1 MDQLIYPQ
9 ILEWCEFTDDMYWKS
24 IFEQLSYG
32 KTPYGVYIYKEF
44 LSCNYKNKEFSYKID
59 DEKEPE
65 ILFNEI
71 YDLFSNKLGLF
82 SEEEKLKCFD
92 DIEKSS
98 NFVCDSWSSIKKKNL
113 KNILIEH
120 YIINM
125 KNKYKLDKKQIKILY
140 NVILLGLMLHTIKS
154 EDIEYSDGFIKKL
167 KNIEFRKGKVLY
179 KKDFII

>member
-1 MDQLIYPQ
+1 
-9 ILEWCEFTDDMYWKS
+9 MYWKS
-24 IFEQLSYG
+24 IFEQLAYG

-59 DEKEPE
+59 EEKEPE

-98 NFVCDSWSSIKKKNL
+98 SIVCDSWASIKKKNI
-113 KNILIEH
+113 KNILVEH

-125 KNKYKLDKKQIKILY
+125 KEKYDLSSKQITTLY
-140 NVILLGLMLHTIKS
+140 NVILLGLLLHTIKTS
-154 EDIEYSDGFIKKL
+154 DIEYSDGLIKKI
-167 KNIEFRKGKVLY
+167 KSIDFKKQKVIY